1 MVYIVLLP
9 QYLSISM
16 RPLKVIIEK
25 HVDGF
30 IAYPLGLR
38 GVVIGQG
45 ETYDEAVCDVA
56 SAIQFYSETFGDD
69 AFTDDVLEVYTTEVT
84 L

>member
-1 MVYIVLLP
+1 
-9 QYLSISM
+9 M
-16 RPLKVIIEK
+16 RPLKVIIEE

-45 ETYDEAVCDVA
+45 ETYDEALNDVT
-56 SAIQFYSETFGDD
+56 SAIRFYRDTFGDD
-69 AFTDDVLEVYTTEVT
+69 AFDDNDVLEVYTTEVT

>member
-1 MVYIVLLP
+1 
-9 QYLSISM
+9 M
-16 RPLKVIIEK
+16 RPLKVIIER
-25 HVDGF
+25 HTDGF

-45 ETYDEAVCDVA
+45 ETYDEALRDVT
-56 SAIQFYSETFGDD
+56 SAIEFFRDTFGEE
-69 AFTDDVLEVYTTEVT
+69 AFDENEVMEVCTTEVT

>member
-1 MVYIVLLP
+1 
-9 QYLSISM
+9 M
-16 RPLKVIIEK
+16 RPLKVIIER
-25 HVDGF
+25 HTDGF

-45 ETYDEAVCDVA
+45 ETYDEALRDVT
-56 SAIQFYSETFGDD
+56 SAIEFFRDTFGEE
-69 AFTDDVLEVYTTEVT
+69 AFEENEVLEVCTTEVT

>member
-1 MVYIVLLP
+1 
-9 QYLSISM
+9 M
-16 RPLKVIIEK
+16 RTLKVIIEK
-25 HVDGF
+25 HLDGY

-45 ETYDEAVCDVA
+45 ETYDEALSDVI
-56 SAIQFYSETFGDD
+56 SAIQFYRETFGDD
-69 AFTDDVLEVYTTEVT
+69 AFDDNEILELCTTEVT